1 MSACLHVVSAHGSMP
16 REARRGS
23 WIPWSQSPML
33 WATWWERWELGSA
46 FLCRA
51 QLLSHWTVSPPLW
64 CPVVSWRQSA
74 PLLDGLLWERCV
86 WACSVLQKL
95 TGSPW
100 GSVQVKVSAL
110 HFIYLITYPGTLL
123 SFYSVYKLSLNIWL
137 VQSNRQLN
145 KGDKK
150 RKNFINIAPSVFS
163 NVESRGRNSKY
174 KILFPGIFL
183 AFKNLLDRFKLF
195 L

>member
-1 MSACLHVVSAHGSMP
+1 MGTLGTGLRFP
-16 REARRGS
+16 L
-23 WIPWSQSPML
+23 Q
-33 WATWWERWELGSA
+33 GSA
-46 FLCRA
+46 LESLNCF
-51 QLLSHWTVSPPLW
+51 SS
-64 CPVVSWRQSA
+64 PVVSSSFMKAVSPAVRWAFVREMCVSMLSTA
-74 PLLDGLLWERCV
+74 EAYRFPLGFCASESFCLAFHLLFHT
-86 WACSVLQKL
+86 LF
-95 TGSPW
+95 
-100 GSVQVKVSAL
+100 
-110 HFIYLITYPGTLL
+110 HTYPGTLL